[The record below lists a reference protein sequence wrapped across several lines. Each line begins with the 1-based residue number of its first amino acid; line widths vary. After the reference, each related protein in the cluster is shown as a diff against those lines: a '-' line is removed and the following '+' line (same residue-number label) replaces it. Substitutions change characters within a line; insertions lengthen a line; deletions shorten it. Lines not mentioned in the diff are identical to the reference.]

1 MGFTAVGVAGLP
13 VVAAQTPPATEA
25 AAAANLAWEPCF
37 QGDGAFQCATLEVPL
52 DHSNPSSNRI
62 PIALIRQR
70 ATDPS
75 RRIGSLVLNPGGP
88 GGSGVDFL
96 REAGPFIL
104 TEEVRARFDL
114 VSFDPRG
121 IFRSRPLRCFESP
134 AQWEPYFTPFA
145 FPITPAETQQWIA
158 ADRYL
163 LRACDQRA
171 GAIINHMAT
180 ADVARDMDLLR
191 AALGDAQLNYVG
203 YSYGS
208 YLGVTYANLFPDR
221 FRALVVDGVLD
232 PVAWSTGAG
241 NSARTQPV
249 SQPLAQRRRRLG
261 HAGRVL
267 PAVRRRRP
275 TGLRVR
281 ATIKGALRRPGRP
294 PEG

>member
-1 MGFTAVGVAGLP
+1 MSLRQILGRTPLPRVLLASAVGFAAVGVAGLP
-13 VVAAQTPPATEA
+13 VVAAQTPSATEA
-25 AAAANLAWEPCF
+25 AAAASLAWEPCF

-96 REAGPFIL
+96 RQAGPFIL

-145 FPITPAETQQWIA
+145 FPITPAETQEWIE
-158 ADRYL
+158 ADRYV
-163 LRACDQRA
+163 LR
-171 GAIINHMAT
+171 
-180 ADVARDMDLLR
+180 
-191 AALGDAQLNYVG
+191 
-203 YSYGS
+203 
-208 YLGVTYANLFPDR
+208 GVR
-221 FRALVVDGVLD
+221 
-232 PVAWSTGAG
+232 S
-241 NSARTQPV
+241 
-249 SQPLAQRRRRLG
+249 
-261 HAGRVL
+261 AGRRHHQPHGDGRRGQGHG
-267 PAVRRRRP
+267 PAAS
-275 TGLRVR
+275 GARVM
-281 ATIKGALRRPGRP
+281 PD
-294 PEG
+294 